1 MLRVSAG
8 VEGMSIA
15 TLQGLLQAFID
26 FIVERKSVQLEELAS
41 EFGLKVQARASP
53 RRTLSLLPTLSPI

>member
-1 MLRVSAG
+1 
-8 VEGMSIA
+8 MSIA